1 MVAPSSE
8 NLAAALLGPGERLR
22 ELCFEARSRKWYS
35 GEDLRAGVERHAQA
49 LASPRKALVLCFCDS
64 TFESLTAYLG
74 SLLAGHAV
82 ILADRDLDP
91 ALAANLVGPYRPD
104 FIFGARTDPGPDY
117 AALNGGSL
125 WRATR
130 PFEHCIHPHLAV
142 LLSTSG
148 STGSPK
154 LVRLS
159 AANVLANATQIRAA
173 LAIGPAD
180 RAMAVLPMYYSYGL
194 SVINSHLVAGASFA
208 LCGESLTSAEFWN
221 VVRDQRCTSLAGVPY
236 SFQVLRRLDLAKLD
250 VPSLATLTQAGGRLE
265 PNLISMFH
273 EVMQSRRGRFFVMY
287 GQTEATARMAVL
299 PPDQVRAN
307 LGGVG
312 YAVPGGEFRIE
323 EGEIVYTGP
332 NVMMGYAS
340 GPEDLA
346 RGDELRGR
354 LRTSDLGYLNKAGC
368 LFVTGRANR
377 FCKVY
382 GLRLNLDEVESMFRA
397 HGPAAVV
404 ENGEGLVVYCEHG
417 SDADFQSY
425 SRQVARKLG
434 LNPAV
439 FRFQRVDSMPLTS
452 RGKPDYRR
460 LRAL

>member
-22 ELCFEARSRKWYS
+22 ELCFETRSGTWYS
-35 GEDLRAGVERHAQA
+35 GEDLRAGVERCAQLLA
-49 LASPRKALVLCFCDS
+49 LHRKAVVLCFCDS
-64 TFESLTAYLG
+64 SFESLTAYLG

-91 ALAANLVGPYRPD
+91 AMAANLIGWYRPD
-104 FIFGARTDPGPDY
+104 FVFGSRTGPGPDY
-117 AALNGGSL
+117 AGLDGSPL
-125 WRATR
+125 WRAKQ
-130 PFEHCIHPHLAV
+130 PFDHSIHPRLAV

-159 AANVLANATQIRAA
+159 AANVLANARQIRAA
-173 LAIGPAD
+173 LDIVPAD

-194 SVINSHLVAGASFA
+194 SVINSHLVAGASFV
-208 LCGESLTSAEFWN
+208 LCGESLTSAEFWD
-221 VVRDQRCTSLAGVPY
+221 VIRGQRCTSLAGVPY
-236 SFQVLRRLDLAKLD
+236 SFQVLRRLDLARLD

-265 PNLISMFH
+265 PNLISLFH
-273 EVMQSRRGRFFVMY
+273 EVMESRSGRFFVMY

-299 PPDQVRAN
+299 PPDQVRVN

-354 LRTSDLGYLNKAGC
+354 LHTGDLGYLNEAGC
-368 LFVTGRANR
+368 LFVTGRTNR

-382 GLRLNLDEVESMFRA
+382 GLRLNLDEIESMFRA
-397 HGPAAVV
+397 HGPTAVV
-404 ENGEGLVVYCEHG
+404 ENGEGLLVYCEQG
-417 SDADFQSY
+417 SDAEFQSRG
-425 SRQVARKLG
+425 RQVARKIG

-452 RGKPDYRR
+452 RGKPDYQR